1 MARDKGKGKDKR
13 PGPPTI
19 LNRQARANYHIL
31 ESVEAGIMLTG
42 AEVKSIR
49 EGKVNI
55 SDAHARVMK
64 GEMWLMGMN
73 INPYRH
79 INTFVAP
86 DPLRSRKLLLHRKQI
101 EKLASAVAE
110 KGLTLIPL
118 KLYFKKGFAK
128 IEIGLGKGKKLYDKR
143 DDIKTRDA
151 KREMD
156 RAMKR

>member
-1 MARDKGKGKDKR
+1 MARKTGAKEKR
-13 PGPPTI
+13 SGPPTI
-19 LNRQARANYHIL
+19 NNRQAWANYHIL
-31 ESVEAGIMLTG
+31 DTVEAGIMLTG

-55 SDAHARVMK
+55 AEAHARVMK

-79 INTFVAP
+79 MNSFTVP

-101 EKLASAVAE
+101 EKLGEALSE
-110 KGLTLIPL
+110 KGLTIIPL

-128 IEIGLGKGKKLYDKR
+128 IELGVAKGKKEYDKR
-143 DDIKTRDA
+143 EDIKTRDA

>member
-1 MARDKGKGKDKR
+1 MARKSGGTEKR

-19 LNRQARANYHIL
+19 KNRQAWANYHIL
-31 ESVEAGIMLTG
+31 DTVEAGIMLTG

-49 EGKVNI
+49 AGQVNI

-64 GEMWLMGMN
+64 GELWLMGMN

-79 INTFVAP
+79 MNSFVVP

-101 EKLASAVAE
+101 EKLDTALSE
-110 KGLTLIPL
+110 KGLTIIPL

-128 IEIGLGKGKKLYDKR
+128 IELGVAKGKREYDKR
-143 DDIKTRDA
+143 EDIKTRDA

>member
-19 LNRQARANYHIL
+19 NNRQAWANYHIL
-31 ESVEAGIMLTG
+31 DTVEAGVMLTG

-55 SDAHARVMK
+55 SEAHARVMK

-79 INTFVAP
+79 INTFVVP

-110 KGLTLIPL
+110 KGLTIIPL

-128 IEIGLGKGKKLYDKR
+128 IELGVAKGKREYDKR
-143 DDIKTRDA
+143 EDIKTRDA